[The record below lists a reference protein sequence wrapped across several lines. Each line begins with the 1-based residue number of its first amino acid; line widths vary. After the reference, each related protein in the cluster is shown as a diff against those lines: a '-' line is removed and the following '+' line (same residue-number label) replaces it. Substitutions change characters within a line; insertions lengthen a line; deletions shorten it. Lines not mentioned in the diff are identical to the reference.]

1 MSKTE
6 TGCTPKLVFNI
17 QIEETRFT
25 LSTLFSF
32 HIFFADA
39 NASFR
44 VALRWINLRARF
56 KAIATF
62 AARLG
67 KVVVVVSAPVK
78 FPLLAPKWRQ
88 TSMTPTCH
96 TCPQLLQAYID
107 TFPLNRTVGIESRF
121 RHTNRACNNRP
132 LSCSSWDGTVRNL
145 DRPCSP
151 HSLNSN
157 HRGRC
162 VRTVLH
168 RRRICSNNRY
178 SCILWK
184 IESVSVYIWHINYK
198 FLLSI
203 LTQVA
208 VTQ

>member
-78 FPLLAPKWRQ
+78 FPLLAPKWRPKRQWHLLVTLVPSYSRLTSTLSLWIALLELRAGFVTQ
-88 TSMTPTCH
+88 T
-96 TCPQLLQAYID
+96 
-107 TFPLNRTVGIESRF
+107 G
-121 RHTNRACNNRP
+121 RAI
-132 LSCSSWDGTVRNL
+132 
-145 DRPCSP
+145 
-151 HSLNSN
+151 
-157 HRGRC
+157 
-162 VRTVLH
+162 TVLSH
-168 RRRICSNNRY
+168 
-178 SCILWK
+178 
-184 IESVSVYIWHINYK
+184 VVVGTAPFAIWTVPVR
-198 FLLSI
+198 
-203 LTQVA
+203 LTV
-208 VTQ
+208 